1 MKWKRISFWAGTAI
15 IALATGVFAI
25 AAVLVKQ
32 SPTFRQGILAKAEG
46 RIYEATG
53 ARVAVRDFSLDF
65 FPISLDLY
73 GVVVHGSEPQF
84 GEPLLQADRVTAGI
98 EMRTLRGRTWSL
110 RELVI
115 HHPVVHLVINQTGE
129 SNLPQPEKPVAE
141 KARIFAIAVGE
152 LRLPSAEIDCNGQ
165 RFKLEGEFDN
175 LHANADYDADAQRYR
190 GLLNYREARVRFG
203 DYAPATHSLD
213 LSFDATATKFV
224 VNRLVLASEK
234 SRIAATGRVED
245 YNRPAVQATY
255 DGQVSTSDA
264 APFLRNVRLPEGVV
278 HVAGSLSYRRD
289 PSRGALDSVAL
300 NGTISSPNLAVSATG
315 LRVSLSDFGARY
327 QLAAGKAEVENIHAQ
342 VFAGKMTGT
351 LSLHDLNGASTAKLV
366 ARLKDASL
374 EAVQAAERQSA
385 RPQARLRGRIS
396 ADIEA
401 TWNRAP
407 WELAAHGNVTLA
419 GTLGQTPAVPLHG
432 TIRADY
438 SSASQQLS
446 LRQSYIR
453 TAQTSITLDG
463 SASEQSQLQVSLR
476 SGNLHEV
483 ELLAENFRFV
493 PTLDLYGAGSFTG
506 SVSGP
511 AGTPRLK
518 GQLEAS
524 DLRVRGTRWKSLRTD
539 IDASP
544 SSLSFSNGS
553 LEAGSG
559 APEKGQLAAPG
570 ATTTARSEGPPPS
583 VAATVK

>member
-1 MKWKRISFWAGTAI
+1 MKWKRISFWTGAAI

-32 SPTFRQGILAKAEG
+32 SPSFRQGVLAKAEG

-53 ARVAVRDFSLDF
+53 ARVAVRDFNLDF

-84 GEPLLQADRVTAGI
+84 GEPLLQADRVTAEI

-115 HHPVVHLVINQTGE
+115 HHPVAHLFVSQAGE
-129 SNLPQPEKPVAE
+129 SNLPQPEKPVAS
-141 KARIFAIAVGE
+141 KARIFGLSVRE
-152 LRLPSAEIDCNGQ
+152 LRLRSAEIDCNGQ
-165 RFKLEGEFDN
+165 RFKLEGEFDD
-175 LHANADYDADAQRYR
+175 LHANADYDAGAQRYR
-190 GLLNYREARVRFG
+190 GLLNYREARVRYG
-203 DYAPATHSLD
+203 DSAPVTHSLD

-224 VNRLVLASEK
+224 VNRLVLASGK
-234 SRIAATGRVED
+234 SRIAGTGRVED
-245 YNRPAVQATY
+245 YNNPAVQATY
-255 DGQVSTSDA
+255 DGQVLTSDA
-264 APFLRNVRLPEGVV
+264 APFFRNAGLPDGVV
-278 HVAGSLSYRRD
+278 HVAGSLNYRRD
-289 PSRGALDSVAL
+289 PSRGPLDSVAL
-300 NGTISSPNLAVSATG
+300 NGTISSPALAVSGPG
-315 LRVSLSDFGARY
+315 LRVGLNDFGARY
-327 QLAAGKAEVENIHAQ
+327 RLAAGKAEIENIHAQ

-351 LSLHDLNGASTAKLV
+351 LSLHDLDGASNARLV

-374 EAVQAAERQSA
+374 EEVQAAERKSV
-385 RPQARLRGRIS
+385 RPQARLSGRVS

-438 SSASQQLS
+438 SSARQQLS

-463 SASEQSQLQVSLR
+463 SVSEQSQLQISLR

-483 ELLAENFRFV
+483 ELLAENFRLA
-493 PTLDLYGAGSFTG
+493 PALDLYGAGSFTG

-524 DLRVRGTRWKSLRTD
+524 DLRVRGTRWKLLRTD

-553 LEAGSG
+553 LEAASR
-559 APEKGQLAAPG
+559 APEKLQPPGPG
-570 ATTTARSEGPPPS
+570 ATTTARSEGLPPS
-583 VAATVK
+583 DVATVK